1 MQEWIIAMLVLSI
14 LLILRD
20 MAKTVLK
27 GRKSRKEEP
36 FPLGGEHPQKE
47 KVERYAASFQKLA
60 DTFYGMPFR
69 KDYLSAGQVDW
80 VFCQASGKICTKCY
94 QKDFCWG
101 EQKNEM
107 YEGAC
112 SLIRAIE
119 DGQEEKV
126 RKSRTE
132 WMGMC
137 ARAGHISHY

>member
-60 DTFYGMPFR
+60 DTFYGMPY
-69 KDYLSAGQVDW
+69 KKEYLSSAQVENVIRRRENVSAETVTGENCAGETTQRR
-80 VFCQASGKICTKCY
+80 CICAGRQWY
-94 QKDFCWG
+94 
-101 EQKNEM
+101 
-107 YEGAC
+107 
-112 SLIRAIE
+112 
-119 DGQEEKV
+119 V
-126 RKSRTE
+126 R
-132 WMGMC
+132 
-137 ARAGHISHY
+137 

>member
-60 DTFYGMPFR
+60 DTFYGMPY
-69 KDYLSAGQVDW
+69 KKEYLSSAQVEN
-80 VFCQASGKICTKCY
+80 VIREKLGCKSHRTKHPECILT
-94 QKDFCWG
+94 
-101 EQKNEM
+101 EPV
-107 YEGAC
+107 
-112 SLIRAIE
+112 
-119 DGQEEKV
+119 V
-126 RKSRTE
+126 RTAHTSE
-132 WMGMC
+132 HMC
-137 ARAGHISHY
+137 F

>member
-60 DTFYGMPFR
+60 DTFYGMPY
-69 KDYLSAGQVDW
+69 KKEYLSSAQVENVIRETGQGRGSARRSPQGQTPWRCRCWAGS
-80 VFCQASGKICTKCY
+80 A
-94 QKDFCWG
+94 
-101 EQKNEM
+101 
-107 YEGAC
+107 
-112 SLIRAIE
+112 
-119 DGQEEKV
+119 
-126 RKSRTE
+126 
-132 WMGMC
+132 
-137 ARAGHISHY
+137 ARG